1 MGDEEAP
8 VRTERAWFLS
18 TGEESEVGTGA
29 DFLAGEISVL
39 TIPRPSPFSIH
50 TKPISLLFP
59 PSGYCK
65 MNLVKKKFIHELN
78 EHEKTDNSHEK

>member
-18 TGEESEVGTGA
+18 TGEESEVRTGA

-39 TIPRPSPFSIH
+39 TIPHPSPI
-50 TKPISLLFP
+50 KEKIIL
-59 PSGYCK
+59 PS
-65 MNLVKKKFIHELN
+65 
-78 EHEKTDNSHEK
+78 S

>member
-18 TGEESEVGTGA
+18 TGEESEVRTGA

-39 TIPRPSPFSIH
+39 TIPHPSPI
-50 TKPISLLFP
+50 TEKIIL
-59 PSGYCK
+59 PS
-65 MNLVKKKFIHELN
+65 
-78 EHEKTDNSHEK
+78 S